1 MGQFINVAF
10 FDAKHTSLTLSH
22 NLANHLIGDIL
33 FSPLFAQNN
42 NFQLVL
48 VPNYL
53 ILLKKPYHNNLQLKI
68 TSMYHKIYNKMII
81 FITKM
86 TKANKIK
93 IINNLSN
100 FNNAPNSML
109 MSAKNN
115 PNSKLLMK
123 RMRKFISQKNL
134 I

>member
-1 MGQFINVAF
+1 
-10 FDAKHTSLTLSH
+10 
-22 NLANHLIGDIL
+22 
-33 FSPLFAQNN
+33 
-42 NFQLVL
+42 
-48 VPNYL
+48 
-53 ILLKKPYHNNLQLKI
+53 
-68 TSMYHKIYNKMII
+68 MYHKIYNKMII

-109 MSAKNN
+109 KSAKIN

>member
-1 MGQFINVAF
+1 
-10 FDAKHTSLTLSH
+10 
-22 NLANHLIGDIL
+22 
-33 FSPLFAQNN
+33 
-42 NFQLVL
+42 
-48 VPNYL
+48 
-53 ILLKKPYHNNLQLKI
+53 
-68 TSMYHKIYNKMII
+68 MII

-109 MSAKNN
+109 KSAKIN
-115 PNSKLLMK
+115 PNSKLLMN
-123 RMRKFISQKNL
+123 RMRKPLSQKNF

>member
-1 MGQFINVAF
+1 M
-10 FDAKHTSLTLSH
+10 
-22 NLANHLIGDIL
+22 
-33 FSPLFAQNN
+33 
-42 NFQLVL
+42 

-53 ILLKKPYHNNLQLKI
+53 ILLKKPYHNNNLQLKI

-100 FNNAPNSML
+100 FNYTPNSML
-109 MSAKNN
+109 KSAKIN
-115 PNSKLLMK
+115 PNSKLLMN
-123 RMRKFISQKNL
+123 RMRKSLSQKNL

>member
-1 MGQFINVAF
+1 MHP
-10 FDAKHTSLTLSH
+10 DLKC
-22 NLANHLIGDIL
+22 LIFKEIII
-33 FSPLFAQNN
+33 
-42 NFQLVL
+42 QLVL

-100 FNNAPNSML
+100 FNYTPNSAQV
-109 MSAKNN
+109 S
-115 PNSKLLMK
+115 
-123 RMRKFISQKNL
+123 
-134 I
+134 

>member
-1 MGQFINVAF
+1 
-10 FDAKHTSLTLSH
+10 
-22 NLANHLIGDIL
+22 
-33 FSPLFAQNN
+33 
-42 NFQLVL
+42 
-48 VPNYL
+48 
-53 ILLKKPYHNNLQLKI
+53 
-68 TSMYHKIYNKMII
+68 MII

-109 MSAKNN
+109 MSAKIN

-123 RMRKFISQKNL
+123 RMRKFLSQKNL

>member
-1 MGQFINVAF
+1 
-10 FDAKHTSLTLSH
+10 
-22 NLANHLIGDIL
+22 
-33 FSPLFAQNN
+33 
-42 NFQLVL
+42 
-48 VPNYL
+48 
-53 ILLKKPYHNNLQLKI
+53 
-68 TSMYHKIYNKMII
+68 MII

-86 TKANKIK
+86 TKANK

-109 MSAKNN
+109 KSAKIN

-123 RMRKFISQKNL
+123 RMRKFLSQKNL